1 MEQRESKADK
11 RDIALKLLIFV
22 LGFGAGAGV
31 TMVITLKKLE
41 SLL

>member
-1 MEQRESKADK
+1 MEQGKRKADK
-11 RDIALKLLIFV
+11 RDIMIKLLIFI
-22 LGFGAGAGV
+22 LGFIGGMIL